1 MRDIAMEL
9 AIIDR
14 LNKRN
19 KVSKA
24 RIRYVRNLGS
34 EPVIVTKLS
43 LKAPQGQGESKNNTA
58 R

>member
-1 MRDIAMEL
+1 MEL

-24 RIRYVRNLGS
+24 RIKHVQNLGS
-34 EPVIVTKLS
+34 EPVISTQVFPKKS
-43 LKAPQGQGESKNNTA
+43 QGQPGQAGAKP
-58 R
+58 RPIQ